1 MMPGPDCQLS
11 AVDQD
16 CTVPP
21 LFCVGTTF
29 SDVTDS
35 VGLCPHET
43 TIFSA
48 CIAPA
53 IIVQVTPRRIQ
64 LCNISGLA
72 ASASAAGELPS

>member
-11 AVDQD
+11 AFKQD
-16 CTVPP
+16 CTNA
-21 LFCVGTTF
+21 LFCAGTTF

-53 IIVQVTPRRIQ
+53 IMVQVTSRRIQ